1 MKGEDHI
8 RNRVVSGWDECPYF
22 FLPSGQAGFFGLFP
36 LVGFQASMRSE
47 VRSLVPPEELTKYDI
62 FLEFAPGEL
71 AELAMIAEMV
81 KAGEGE
87 VIIQEGTPPSTF
99 YVIDQGNIMVVFG
112 DGRALTLH
120 GAGEIIGWSAL
131 IYPIRY
137 TASVVCLTDST
148 FVAFPAGKLLGLVQ
162 HNKALGTKLKQRI
175 LQRVVNRM
183 HFIADTVKQNL
194 NGER

>member
-1 MKGEDHI
+1 MSRE
-8 RNRVVSGWDECPYF
+8 E
-22 FLPSGQAGFFGLFP
+22 
-36 LVGFQASMRSE
+36 
-47 VRSLVPPEELTKYDI
+47 RSLIPENELTKQKI
-62 FLEFAPGEL
+62 FLEFDSREL
-71 AELAMIAEMV
+71 AELAMIAEVV

-99 YVIDQGNIMVVFG
+99 YVMEQGNIMVVFS

-148 FVAFPAGKLLGLVQ
+148 FVAFPAGELRGLMQ
-162 HNKALGTKLKQRI
+162 HNRALGIKLKQRV
-175 LQRVVNRM
+175 LQRVVNRLD
-183 HFIADTVKQNL
+183 FIADTFKKNL

>member
-1 MKGEDHI
+1 
-8 RNRVVSGWDECPYF
+8 
-22 FLPSGQAGFFGLFP
+22 LFP
-36 LVGFQASMRSE
+36 LVGFKASLRSE
-47 VRSLVPPEELTKYDI
+47 VRSLVPPNELTKYDI
-62 FLEFAPGEL
+62 FLEFDPSEL
-71 AELAMIAEMV
+71 AELAMIAEV
-81 KAGEGE
+81 VEAAEGQE
-87 VIIQEGTPPSTF
+87 IIQEGMPPSIF
-99 YVIDQGNIMVVFG
+99 YVMEQGNIMVAFS

-137 TASVVCLTDST
+137 TASVVCLTDSV
-148 FVAFPAGKLLGLVQ
+148 FIAFPGRELLGLVQ
-162 HNKALGTKLKQRI
+162 HNQALGAKLRQRI

>member
-1 MKGEDHI
+1 MQNYNFIPPE
-8 RNRVVSGWDECPYF
+8 
-22 FLPSGQAGFFGLFP
+22 P
-36 LVGFQASMRSE
+36 LASLRRE
-47 VRSLVPPEELTKYDI
+47 VRSLIPESELTKNKI
-62 FLEFAPGEL
+62 FLEFDSREL
-71 AELAMIAEMV
+71 AELAIIAEMV

-99 YVIDQGNIMVVFG
+99 YVMEQGNIMVVFS

-148 FVAFPAGKLLGLVQ
+148 FIAFPASELLGLVQ
-162 HNKALGTKLKQRI
+162 HNKALGAKLKQRI